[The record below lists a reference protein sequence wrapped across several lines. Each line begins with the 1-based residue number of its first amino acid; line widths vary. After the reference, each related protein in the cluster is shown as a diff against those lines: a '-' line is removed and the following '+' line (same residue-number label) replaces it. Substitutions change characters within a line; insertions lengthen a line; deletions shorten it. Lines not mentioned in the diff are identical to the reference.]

1 MPTITPQTSPQAQAF
16 DMTGGGAPPQGIE
29 QPTQSEALPR
39 QETAQPSISPQLEQL
54 ARRERQIRQQARA
67 LQAEKQALSAR
78 QADYEKSLNSQ
89 WKQKIASNPWDTM
102 IEAGL
107 TPDQATQI
115 ILNKPKPEDLEF
127 KRIQRELEQ
136 LKTSQEESR
145 QQMAAQQQAQYDEA
159 RRHMTM
165 EAKLL
170 VDADNTYQPI
180 KAMGAED
187 SIPQLIEDVFHKG
200 LPDNNYRSGYKYP
213 RGYIMS
219 VEESAQ
225 LVNDYLIDEG
235 VRIAK
240 LEAVQARMRPPQN
253 SIDAQ
258 RQMSQMIQAST
269 PTRTNANYNIS
280 TLSNRMTASQPTSST
295 DRERRER
302 AILAYQ
308 GRLNN

>member
-1 MPTITPQTSPQAQAF
+1 MPVITPQTSPQSGAF
-16 DMTGGGAPPQGIE
+16 DMTGGGAPPEVIE

-54 ARRERQIRQQARA
+54 ARRERQIRSQARA
-67 LQAEKQALSAR
+67 LQAEKQTFSQR
-78 QADYEKSLNSQ
+78 QADYEKNLNAG

-107 TPDQATQI
+107 TPDQATEI

-159 RRHMTM
+159 KRHMTM

-187 SIPQLIEDVFHKG
+187 SIPQLIEDVFHRG
-200 LPDNNYRSGYKYP
+200 LPGVYP
-213 RGYIMS
+213 RGYVMT
-219 VEESAQ
+219 VEQAAGQ
-225 LVNDYLIDEG
+225 VNDYLIDEG

-269 PTRTNANYNIS
+269 PTRTSANYNIS